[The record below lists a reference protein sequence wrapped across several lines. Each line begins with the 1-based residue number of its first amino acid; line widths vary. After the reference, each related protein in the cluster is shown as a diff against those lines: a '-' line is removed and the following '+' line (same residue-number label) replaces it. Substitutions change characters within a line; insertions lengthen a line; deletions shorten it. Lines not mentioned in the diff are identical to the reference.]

1 MVGMCTSTLRRVPG
15 SDDDDA
21 VFSTRRHTPFLITQT
36 DMSSM
41 YVFLKLEKEG
51 RRRVW
56 VMEREVGRNGVYI
69 ERNQKKEIGIF
80 EYNRLPCIYN

>member
-36 DMSSM
+36 DMSSI
-41 YVFLKLEKEG
+41 YVFFKLEKEG

-56 VMEREVGRNGVYI
+56 VMERNGVYI
-69 ERNQKKEIGIF
+69 ERNQKKERGIF